1 MLGAVP
7 GGQTVNK
14 LAAMEETWV
23 RSLGREDHLEEEMAT
38 HSIVFAWRILWTEE
52 PGGLVSIPGEFHGQR
67 ILADCSTW
75 GCKQSDMTE
84 PHTHMHA
91 HTHT

>member
-1 MLGAVP
+1 MVKNLPV
-7 GGQTVNK
+7 
-14 LAAMEETWV
+14 V
-23 RSLGREDHLEEEMAT
+23 RKTQVQSLGWKDHLEEEMAT

-67 ILADCSTW
+67 ILADYSTW
-75 GCKQSDMTE
+75 GYKQSDMTE